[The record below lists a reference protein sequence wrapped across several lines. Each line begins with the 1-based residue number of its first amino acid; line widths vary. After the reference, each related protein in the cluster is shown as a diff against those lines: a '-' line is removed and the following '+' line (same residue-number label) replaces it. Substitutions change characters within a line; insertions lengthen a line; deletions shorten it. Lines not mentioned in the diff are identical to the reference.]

1 MSNVGKSIL
10 AAALC
15 RIFYRDGYR
24 VAPFKSQNMA
34 LNSYVTADG
43 LEMSRAQV
51 LQAEASG
58 VEPDV
63 RMNPILL
70 KPTGDMGSQVIVNGK
85 PIGDMPAREYFKI
98 KKSLIPSVMEA
109 YDSLAL
115 ENDIIV
121 IEGAGSPAEINLRK
135 DDIVNMGLAGLLDA
149 PVILV
154 GDIDPGGVFAQ
165 LYGTMELLSA
175 DERDRVIGVI
185 VNKFRGDMGLFEPGV
200 RELEKLCGV
209 PVLGVVPYMDIELDA
224 EDSLSLTDFRESRTD
239 DVHAGNLE
247 RSSTYEVHAGYLDGS
262 CIDEVHERTFF
273 KKRGTSS
280 IQDPHLDV
288 AVIRHPH
295 IANFTDLTP
304 LTLHPALKVRYVDS
318 SKNLGTPDMVILPG
332 TKNTMEDLKWLYDK
346 GMADAII
353 KAHGA
358 GCFILGICGG
368 YQMMGEILLDPDHI
382 EAGGEMRG
390 LSLLP
395 ATTFYSKDKKR
406 LQCEAVCE
414 PFNKAKIRGYH
425 IHNGVTKVHGGE
437 AFCLDTSTGEA
448 DGCVI
453 EGAAGTYLHGLFDTG
468 ELTSALADMLL
479 VKKGKKAMNFVPAD
493 YASDRERNLD
503 ILADTVRES
512 LDMEFI
518 YEKMGIK

>member
-1 MSNVGKSIL
+1 MAKSIMIQGTMSNVGKSIL

-224 EDSLSLTDFRESRTD
+224 EDSLSLTF
-239 DVHAGNLE
+239 
-247 RSSTYEVHAGYLDGS
+247 
-262 CIDEVHERTFF
+262 C

-318 SKNLGTPDMVILPG
+318 AKNLGTPDMLILPG

-448 DGCVI
+448 DGCVV

-512 LDMEFI
+512 LDMEFL
-518 YEKMGIK
+518 YEKIGIK